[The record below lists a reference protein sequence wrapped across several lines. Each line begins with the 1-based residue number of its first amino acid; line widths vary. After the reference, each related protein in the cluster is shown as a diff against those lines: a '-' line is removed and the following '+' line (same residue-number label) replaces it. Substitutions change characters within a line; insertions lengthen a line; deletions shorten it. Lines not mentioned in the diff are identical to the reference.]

1 MARFG
6 IPLLIA
12 VGLLLVS
19 ATSGQAACCS
29 YGCCDC
35 GCVALKAEAQ
45 AAKMSRALGARS
57 RLQSFTVDA
66 SDQKVAPRPFKCTG
80 LFEVAI
86 CTRQ

>member
-1 MARFG
+1 MTRFG

-12 VGLLLVS
+12 VGLLLVG
-19 ATSGQAACCS
+19 ATSSQAACCS

-35 GCVALKAEAQ
+35 GCVSLKAAAK
-45 AAKMSRALGARS
+45 AAKMSRALGPRG

-66 SDQKVAPRPFKCTG
+66 SDQKATPGPFKCMG
-80 LFEVAI
+80 LFETAI